1 MSQFKYLLQEEKLP
15 NLAVLV
21 YAYIKIGYIHID
33 ITVFNRG
40 NQLNWLCHD
49 LNVYEKR
56 KC

>member
-49 LNVYEKR
+49 LNVYENL
-56 KC
+56 